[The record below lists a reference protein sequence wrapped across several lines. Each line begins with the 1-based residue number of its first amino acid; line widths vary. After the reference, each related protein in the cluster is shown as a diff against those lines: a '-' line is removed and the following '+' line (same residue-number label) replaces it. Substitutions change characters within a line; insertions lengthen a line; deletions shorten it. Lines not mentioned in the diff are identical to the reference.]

1 MKNTQVLVKVG
12 SIPNSIKRRTMQWSN
27 STHMLCTNYCSHYT
41 TIQNGVS
48 SPRWVVN
55 RRLLAKDGKCATKKI
70 NWFYFNQLRKNYV

>member
-1 MKNTQVLVKVG
+1 
-12 SIPNSIKRRTMQWSN
+12 MQWSN

-55 RRLLAKDGKCATKKI
+55 RRLLTKDGKIGNKKKLISI
-70 NWFYFNQLRKNYV
+70 NFGTTMFEFFFKTLDFCTFFLL

>member
-1 MKNTQVLVKVG
+1 
-12 SIPNSIKRRTMQWSN
+12 MQWSN

-55 RRLLAKDGKCATKKI
+55 RRILAKDGKMRNKKKLIGFISI
-70 NWFYFNQLRKNYV
+70 NFGTTMFEIFF